1 MNKGYIRLFL
11 FVLSLFMYASNKA
24 LANEA
29 SLVNDNINNPI
40 QTKNNSGNKP
50 VQKKTTPQDKPVQ
63 KKTTSQDKPVQKKTT
78 AQDKPVQKKTTA
90 QDKPVQKKTTPQD
103 KPVQAKDAGSN
114 KPVQANTPSQAKPA
128 QSNTP
133 SQVKPAQANKPLQAQ
148 PAASN
153 HSTQANKNVKKSG
166 LSRLGR
172 KISSI
177 LLSILEAFACGAP
190 KPKKTGQTAQV
201 RARNTP
207 ENDMTK
213 KTTPEKTP
221 EKPTPEKPVEKP
233 TPEKPVEKPTPEKT
247 PEKIPEKTAKNA
259 TIDNN
264 AFDALYKNNQHLLCH
279 DPEEIEKVGKLM
291 SGAAALLQ
299 KQLES
304 DDYYRT
310 DFSHQ
315 GTRILRRQKE
325 TDIGKLCITIDSP
338 DKYDEIKNT
347 IWNPNG
353 AQNMDPS
360 FLTGQVVRVY
370 GPNLMMIQ
378 QCYTSGGHSSVKYFH
393 YLAQK
398 IEVSK
403 DKTIMVYLSAN
414 VTDINDSMEENMGV
428 LLDIAYSLEPGC
440 NYEEEFKKNYVN
452 LSGYDINKDDKK
464 VDITYFDSIYDDD
477 ILAPLYGFKRVRSRK
492 FAQLVN
498 LKEKLSKKNKYIPNS
513 TFLLD

>member
-1 MNKGYIRLFL
+1 MNKGHIRLFF
-11 FVLSLFMYASNKA
+11 FVLSLFMYASNKV

-40 QTKNNSGNKP
+40 QTKNNPGNKP

-63 KKTTSQDKPVQKKTT
+63 KKTT
-78 AQDKPVQKKTTA
+78 
-90 QDKPVQKKTTPQD
+90 PQD
-103 KPVQAKDAGSN
+103 KPVQA
-114 KPVQANTPSQAKPA
+114 
-128 QSNTP
+128 NTP
-133 SQVKPAQANKPLQAQ
+133 SQVKPAQANKPVQAQ

-153 HSTQANKNVKKSG
+153 HSAQANKNVKKSG

-190 KPKKTGQTAQV
+190 KPKKTGQNAPV

-207 ENDMTK
+207 EK
-213 KTTPEKTP
+213 PAEKTTPEKPAEKITP
-221 EKPTPEKPVEKP
+221 EKPA
-233 TPEKPVEKPTPEKT
+233 EKT
-247 PEKIPEKTAKNA
+247 TTKNA
-259 TIDNN
+259 TIDIN

-299 KQLES
+299 KHLTS

-310 DFSHQ
+310 DLSRE

-325 TDIGKLCITIDSP
+325 TDIGKFCVTIEHP
-338 DKYDEIKNT
+338 DKYDEIKTT

-360 FLTGQVVRVY
+360 FLTGQVVRLY
-370 GPNLMMIQ
+370 SPNLMMIQ

-403 DKTIMVYLSAN
+403 DKTIMVYLSTHTA
-414 VTDINDSMEENMGV
+414 DINDSIEANMGA

-440 NYEEEFKKNYVN
+440 DYEEEFKKNYVN
-452 LSGYDINKDDKK
+452 LSGYDINKDDTKI
-464 VDITYFDSIYDDD
+464 DITYFDSIYDDE

-498 LKEKLSKKNKYIPNS
+498 LKEKLTKKNRYIPNS